1 MEEQKRACKSCG
13 VENESE
19 YDYCKNCGALLEP
32 PHANV
37 RQPQNGYA
45 QPFTGAQQTFAGANS
60 AAQSSAQQFPA
71 SGGQQYSPQSPF
83 CGAPGQN
90 PPSAG
95 GDCSR
100 QQPSGQTPPS
110 DYGQTAYQTGGQ
122 YQGVQYSQNA
132 NRAYSDGF
140 APFYPQ
146 QGHMPFEMPPIDGIP
161 AEDMAIFVGKNAS
174 VYLPK
179 FAKMELTGNKAA
191 WLWAPA
197 LLSFFF
203 GAFGAACWFFYRKM
217 PKIAVILLTAGMV
230 LSIAK
235 TALEI
240 TFVPD
245 IADRI
250 AYMTENIFGED
261 FSDGDGDYF
270 PDETYPA
277 PDETEHE
284 PQNSLPAAV
293 YNLLTPLQTVINLTL
308 AIVFGLFGCRIYK
321 KKAVKSIRKYQA
333 GCVNPQYYRFGLAA
347 TGGTSGGLVAVGII
361 VPIFLTFAAT
371 VALILAII
379 GV

>member
-32 PHANV
+32 
-37 RQPQNGYA
+37 QNGYA
-45 QPFTGAQQTFAGANS
+45 QPSQPFTGAQQTFAGANS

-83 CGAPGQN
+83 YGAPGQN

-122 YQGVQYSQNA
+122 YQGAQYSQNA

-174 VYLPK
+174 VYL
-179 FAKMELTGNKAA
+179 
-191 WLWAPA
+191 
-197 LLSFFF
+197 SFFF

-217 PKIAVILLTAGMV
+217 PKIAVILMTAGMV
-230 LSIAK
+230 LGIAK

-347 TGGTSGGLVAVGII
+347 TGGTSGGLLAIGII
-361 VPIFLTFAAT
+361 VPIVLTFAAT

>member
-1 MEEQKRACKSCG
+1 MEEQKRTCKSCG

-19 YDYCKNCGALLEP
+19 YSYCKNCGALLEP

-71 SGGQQYSPQSPF
+71 SGGQ
-83 CGAPGQN
+83 
-90 PPSAG
+90 
-95 GDCSR
+95 
-100 QQPSGQTPPS
+100 
-110 DYGQTAYQTGGQ
+110 
-122 YQGVQYSQNA
+122 YQGAQYSQNA
-132 NRAYSDGF
+132 NRTYSDGF

-217 PKIAVILLTAGMV
+217 PKIAVILMAVGIV
-230 LSIAK
+230 LGIAK

-347 TGGTSGGLVAVGII
+347 TGGTSGGLLAIGII

-371 VALILAII
+371 VALILAIT

>member
-1 MEEQKRACKSCG
+1 MEEQKRVCKSCG

-19 YDYCKNCGALLEP
+19 YTYCKNCGALLEP

-45 QPFTGAQQTFAGANS
+45 QPFTGAQQPSAGANS
-60 AAQSSAQQFPA
+60 AAQSSSRQSPV
-71 SGGQQYSPQSPF
+71 SGGDF
-83 CGAPGQN
+83 
-90 PPSAG
+90 
-95 GDCSR
+95 
-100 QQPSGQTPPS
+100 SGQTPPS

-122 YQGVQYSQNA
+122 YQGAQYSQNA

-140 APFYPQ
+140 APFYPHP
-146 QGHMPFEMPPIDGIP
+146 GSFPYEMPPIEGIP
-161 AEDMAIFVGKNAS
+161 AEDMAVFVGKNAS

-179 FAKMELTGNKAA
+179 FAKMELTGNKTA

-217 PKIAVILLTAGMV
+217 PKVAVILMAVGIV
-230 LSIAK
+230 LGIAK

-261 FSDGDGDYF
+261 FSDGDEDYF

-277 PDETEHE
+277 PGETERE
-284 PQNSLPAAV
+284 TQNSLPAAV

-308 AIVFGLFGCRIYK
+308 AIVFGLFGCCIYK

-347 TGGTSGGLVAVGII
+347 TGGTSGGLVAIGII
-361 VPIFLTFAAT
+361 VPIVLTFAAT
-371 VALILAII
+371 AALILAIT